1 MTKIGKMPYLNSEI
15 FYLKNKEN
23 FKYVPLTP
31 KEMGYSIKSG
41 NIDAGPISLVDFI
54 NSESLKPLMNYS
66 VSTKKYANSVFIFSR
81 KKLGEIKNIYITDE
95 TSTSV
100 VLMKVLN
107 RFYWKND
114 IFKISKEIH
123 NSDSRLLIG
132 DKALKMKLSN
142 NNEYEHIID
151 LGFEWYKFTSLPFV
165 FALWAHNNLNKT
177 QKDDIEDS
185 IDFGIRNYENSI
197 RMIIKNRKDN
207 LFTPEVIANYIKGFN
222 YELTNLENN
231 AITTFKEMYN
241 KLDINS

>member
-23 FKYVPLTP
+23 FDYVTLSP
-31 KEMGYSIKSG
+31 KEMGRSMKIG
-41 NIDAGPISLVDFI
+41 QIDAGPVSLVDFI
-54 NSESLKPLMNYS
+54 NSKSLKPLMNYC

-81 KKLGEIKNIYITDE
+81 KKLGKIKSVHITDE

-100 VLMKVLN
+100 ILMKVLN
-107 RFYWKND
+107 QFYWKND
-114 IFKISKEIH
+114 LLTISKEIN
-123 NSDSRLLIG
+123 NSDSQLLIG

-142 NNEYEHIID
+142 NDEYEQVID

-165 FALWAHNNLNKT
+165 FALWAHNNLNKIQT
-177 QKDDIEDS
+177 EDIEDS
-185 IDFGIRNYENSI
+185 INFGIRNYENSI
-197 RMIIKNRKDN
+197 RMIIENRKDN
-207 LFTPEVIANYIKGFN
+207 LFSPEFIRDYIKGFN

>member
-54 NSESLKPLMNYS
+54 NSESLKPLMNYC

-81 KKLGEIKNIYITDE
+81 KKLGEIKNIYVTDE

-107 RFYWKND
+107 RFYWNND

-151 LGFEWYKFTSLPFV
+151 LPDTYIGSIEKGETTTPTENLLLSNLTGSTLPPLSYSTSIIPPFV
-165 FALWAHNNLNKT
+165 PIFVKFL
-177 QKDDIEDS
+177 
-185 IDFGIRNYENSI
+185 
-197 RMIIKNRKDN
+197 
-207 LFTPEVIANYIKGFN
+207 LFPV
-222 YELTNLENN
+222 
-231 AITTFKEMYN
+231 
-241 KLDINS
+241 

>member
-54 NSESLKPLMNYS
+54 NSESLKPLMNYC

-81 KKLGEIKNIYITDE
+81 KKLGEIKNIYVTDE

-107 RFYWKND
+107 RFYWNND

-177 QKDDIEDS
+177 QTDDIEDS

>member
-54 NSESLKPLMNYS
+54 NSESLKPLMNYC

-81 KKLGEIKNIYITDE
+81 KKLGEIKNIYVTDE

-142 NNEYEHIID
+142 NNEYEHIND

-197 RMIIKNRKDN
+197 RMIIENRKDN